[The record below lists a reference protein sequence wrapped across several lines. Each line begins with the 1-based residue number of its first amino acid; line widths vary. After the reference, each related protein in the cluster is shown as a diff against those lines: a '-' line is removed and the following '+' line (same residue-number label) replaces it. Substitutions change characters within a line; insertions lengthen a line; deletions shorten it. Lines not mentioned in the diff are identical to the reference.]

1 MEMLLT
7 TVRNMRSEVNAD
19 AMLATDISVVCQS
32 IAQAAASTFA
42 RIEAAE
48 LVVQPWADVGMAGS
62 KNVLVDDIT
71 VRGIPS

>member
-7 TVRNMRSEVNAD
+7 TVRNMRSEVNDD
-19 AMLATDISVVCQS
+19 AVLATDISIVCQS
-32 IAQAAASTFA
+32 VAQTAASTFA
-42 RIEAAE
+42 RVKAAE
-48 LVVQPWADVGMAGS
+48 LIVQPWTDVGMAGS